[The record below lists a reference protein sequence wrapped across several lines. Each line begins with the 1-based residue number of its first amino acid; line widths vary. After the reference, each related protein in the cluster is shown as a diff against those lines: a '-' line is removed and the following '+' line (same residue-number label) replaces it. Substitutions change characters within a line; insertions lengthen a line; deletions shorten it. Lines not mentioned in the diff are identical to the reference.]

1 MAGILDDGLEGF
13 LAKVDEVGD
22 LVQDIT
28 RANDQESLTDAFDR
42 ADQYIQQQQQSSK
55 EHPTD
60 NEDKIKVNFN
70 KTIINDTSPVYHSE
84 TDASF
89 CRAMEVDAEERAKR
103 LRERMRVGN
112 SKRKEGNESFR
123 REEYVKALEF
133 YTEAIEYLPGDSLT
147 YTNRALT
154 YLKMGQFEEAMEDCD
169 KAIKFKEDSLKPY
182 LYKGKCLF
190 MLDKENEAKD
200 WFDSALQL
208 FPEKQNTVK
217 GYIKNIEGW
226 TFH

>member
-42 ADQYIQQQQQSSK
+42 ADQYIQQQQQQQSSK

-84 TDASF
+84 TD
-89 CRAMEVDAEERAKR
+89 
-103 LRERMRVGN
+103 G
-112 SKRKEGNESFR
+112 
-123 REEYVKALEF
+123 
-133 YTEAIEYLPGDSLT
+133 
-147 YTNRALT
+147 
-154 YLKMGQFEEAMEDCD
+154 
-169 KAIKFKEDSLKPY
+169 
-182 LYKGKCLF
+182 
-190 MLDKENEAKD
+190 
-200 WFDSALQL
+200 
-208 FPEKQNTVK
+208 
-217 GYIKNIEGW
+217 
-226 TFH
+226 